1 MVIAETLT
9 PTRNHKTYQRVSNTL
24 VNMPKLKHSISG
36 WGNTCFL
43 IYFKFTTNYVIA
55 NSNPIISSLSC
66 TLNSQYA
73 KNDINSLETHSVLYH
88 SISHHCLYLISGK
101 NKRIKNQSCICYGKS
116 EEKFKPRKILSNYFS
131 EIIQNLVVKYL
142 KYSCKCSLA

>member
-1 MVIAETLT
+1 MLRLWHPQETTKHTKEFPTLYLTCRNLNTQFLAE
-9 PTRNHKTYQRVSNTL
+9 
-24 VNMPKLKHSISG
+24 G
-36 WGNTCFL
+36 CFL
-43 IYFKFTTNYVIA
+43 IYFKFTTHYVIA

-116 EEKFKPRKILSNYFS
+116 EEKFKSRKILSNYFS